1 MKSLKSY
8 STVIFDLDNTL
19 YDEIEYLTRAYSF
32 IGEKISELY
41 KDLSAQDILI
51 FLVNEFK
58 SGGRKNLYQKLI
70 TKFSCDNYS
79 LSMFFNDL
87 RNVPI
92 PNDSI
97 QIKDELNSFISEN
110 IDKYKFFIATNGNL
124 IQQKN
129 KFRSVNIP
137 YKDRFNAVYCDSFGI
152 EKRKPSP
159 FFINY
164 ISKEFD
170 IGLHEM
176 IFVGDSEVDYYA
188 AVNGKIDF
196 LNIEEFN
203 KKMVKI

>member
-1 MKSLKSY
+1 MKSLNNY
-8 STVIFDLDNTL
+8 STLIFDLDNTL
-19 YDEIEYLTRAYSF
+19 YDEIEYLSRAYNF
-32 IGEKISELY
+32 IGKRISELN
-41 KDLSAQDILI
+41 KDLSAQEIFI
-51 FLVNEFK
+51 FLLDEFK
-58 SGGRKNLYQKLI
+58 SNGRKDLYQKLI
-70 TKFSCDNYS
+70 TKFNCDNYS

-92 PNDSI
+92 PEDSI
-97 QIKDELNSFISEN
+97 EIKDELNSFISNN
-110 IDKYKFFIATNGNL
+110 INNYKFFIATNGNV

-137 YKDRFNAVYCDSFGI
+137 CKDQFNIVYCDSFGI

-164 ISKEFD
+164 ISKEFNIKLND
-170 IGLHEM
+170 M
-176 IFVGDSEVDYYA
+176 IFIGDSDVDYYA
-188 AVNGKIDF
+188 AVNGNIDF